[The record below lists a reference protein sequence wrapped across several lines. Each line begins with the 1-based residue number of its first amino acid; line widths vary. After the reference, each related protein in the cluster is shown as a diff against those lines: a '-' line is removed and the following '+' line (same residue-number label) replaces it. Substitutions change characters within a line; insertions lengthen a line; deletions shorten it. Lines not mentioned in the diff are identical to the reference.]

1 MQFTVTFSRDFVS
14 NLENFG
20 VQEPNKKALK
30 LQSIWYADFVTQIQ
44 FAVSHS
50 YLLKPTI
57 GRLNTHSKK
66 IDISWLPSS
75 FNCRDFDCKYKIT
88 LDKLPEES
96 PFVFFSGHK
105 NRRAP
110 S

>member
-1 MQFTVTFSRDFVS
+1 MQFTIAFSRDFVAK
-14 NLENFG
+14 LENFG

-57 GRLNTHSKK
+57 ARLNAHSKR
-66 IDISWLPSS
+66 IDMSWLPCS
-75 FNCRDFDCKYKIT
+75 FNCRDCGCKYKKT
-88 LDKLPEES
+88 LDK
-96 PFVFFSGHK
+96 
-105 NRRAP
+105 
-110 S
+110 